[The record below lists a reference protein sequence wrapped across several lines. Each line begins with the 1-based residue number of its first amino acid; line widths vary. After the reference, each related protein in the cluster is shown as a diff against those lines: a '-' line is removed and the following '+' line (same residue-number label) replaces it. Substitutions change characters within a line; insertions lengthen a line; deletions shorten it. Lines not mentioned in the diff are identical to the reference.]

1 MTTKRNINRD
11 YDSRCRLTESDI
23 ANIVQAKVRNPR
35 MPIME
40 IAERYGV
47 SPSLISKLLQRHLIN
62 DERRA

>member
-11 YDSRCRLTESDI
+11 YDSRCRLKDSDI
-23 ANIVQAKVRNPR
+23 ADIVFMKARNPR

-47 SPSLISKLLQRHLIN
+47 SPSLISRLLRRHFN